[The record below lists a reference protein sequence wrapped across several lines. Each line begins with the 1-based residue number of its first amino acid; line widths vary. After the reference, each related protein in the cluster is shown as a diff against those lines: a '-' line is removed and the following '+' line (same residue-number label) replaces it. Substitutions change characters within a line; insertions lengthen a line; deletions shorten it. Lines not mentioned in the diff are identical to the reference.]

1 MAPPRIPPEVT
12 ELAEHLLAAQRQ
24 VLGDRL
30 LGLYLFGS
38 ATTGSFKTGISDIDM
53 LAVLATDPSANDLAG
68 LATMHERLIKD
79 APAWYDRVE
88 VDYLSATALANFRTG
103 SWPAARISPGEAFHP
118 IQIDH
123 RWVTDW
129 YQVLISG
136 VTLHGPPPQQ
146 VIPPISHSEF
156 VEAVRQQL
164 LEWPDRLTEDLGP
177 GSRTYAVLTACR
189 AMRVCRTGDY
199 VSKKEAAAW
208 AREQLPEFRDVID
221 AAVAQRYEP
230 QTPGAPAGPSLAD
243 TRRFI
248 ETVVDLCAD
257 SR

>member
-1 MAPPRIPPEVT
+1 MAPARIPPEVT
-12 ELAEHLLAAQRQ
+12 ELAEQLLAAQRQ

-38 ATTGSFKTGISDIDM
+38 ATTGSFQAGISDIDT

-103 SWPAARISPGEAFHP
+103 SWPAARISPGEPFHP

-129 YQVLISG
+129 YHVLISG

-146 VIPPISHSEF
+146 FIPPISHSEF

-164 LEWPDRLTEDLGP
+164 LEWPDRLVGLRPVRFLGDTDDSVEEIGNLNKFGP
-177 GSRTYAVLTACR
+177 NTTMKTL
-189 AMRVCRTGDY
+189 
-199 VSKKEAAAW
+199 
-208 AREQLPEFRDVID
+208 ARMTTSEYPFN
-221 AAVAQRYEP
+221 
-230 QTPGAPAGPSLAD
+230 GLA
-243 TRRFI
+243 
-248 ETVVDLCAD
+248 
-257 SR
+257 